1 MMAVEHWGQTA
12 ENKTPKQVISKT
24 KSFPIR
30 HLNTNFMWS
39 QRAIPF
45 ERRRSLLKMFPSPYL
60 EENLSKWD
68 IGRADCDEVGPHAAS
83 AVSNVPLLG
92 LWEHSQTL

>member
-1 MMAVEHWGQTA
+1 MMMAVEHWGQTA

-24 KSFPIR
+24 KSLPIR

-45 ERRRSLLKMFPSPYL
+45 GRRGAPLKMFPSPHP
-60 EENLSKWD
+60 EENLSKWKGV
-68 IGRADCDEVGPHAAS
+68 GRADCDKVFSSLNHDFVFS
-83 AVSNVPLLG
+83 
-92 LWEHSQTL
+92 